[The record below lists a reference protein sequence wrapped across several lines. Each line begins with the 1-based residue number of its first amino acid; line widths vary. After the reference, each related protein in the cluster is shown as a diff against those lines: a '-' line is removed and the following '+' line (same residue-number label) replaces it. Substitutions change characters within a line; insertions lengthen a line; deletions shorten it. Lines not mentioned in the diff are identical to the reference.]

1 MACRSRDWLIP
12 STDVSIRTS
21 APTASSCS
29 TRATPSGSSSRSTT
43 LVRAISPS
51 PRIAARV
58 WRRDARN
65 FSKLWRG
72 ALLPTFLDPLFY
84 LFAMGFGLGTYLATI
99 QGIPYKNF
107 IAPGLIASAAMWSAV
122 FETTYNTYIKMNE
135 NRLYDALVA
144 TPVEVPD
151 LVTGEIAWSA
161 TRSLVYGSSFL
172 AVISVFGLVDSWWA
186 LTVPLF
192 LLFGGACFGVIGMVF
207 TALIPKIDLY
217 SYFFTLFIT
226 PMFLF
231 AGIFFPLAKL
241 PDALEVVAWF
251 TPLSPLVN
259 LMRELATGPDFL
271 SVFGNAAWLT
281 VVTVLL

>member
-1 MACRSRDWLIP
+1 MTALARLI
-12 STDVSIRTS
+12 
-21 APTASSCS
+21 A
-29 TRATPSGSSSRSTT
+29 
-43 LVRAISPS
+43 PS

-107 IAPGLIASAAMWSAV
+107 IAPGLVASAAMWSAV

-151 LVTGEIAWSA
+151 LVTGELAWSA
-161 TRSLVYGSSFL
+161 TRSLVYGTSFL
-172 AVISVFGLVDSWWA
+172 AVITAFGLVDSWWA
-186 LTVPLF
+186 LTIPLF
-192 LLFGGACFGVIGMVF
+192 LLLGGACFGVIGMVF
-207 TALIPKIDLY
+207 TALVPKIDLY
-217 SYFFTLFIT
+217 SYFFTLFVT

-231 AGIFFPLAKL
+231 AGIFFPLTKL
-241 PDALEVVAWF
+241 PAALEVVAWF
-251 TPLSPLVN
+251 TPLYHLVN
-259 LMRELATGPDFL
+259 LMRELATGPAL
-271 SVFGNAAWLT
+271 WSVVGNAAWLA
-281 VVTVLL
+281 VLTLAIYPLLVAKMRQRLIA

>member
-1 MACRSRDWLIP
+1 M
-12 STDVSIRTS
+12 
-21 APTASSCS
+21 TALA
-29 TRATPSGSSSRSTT
+29 RQIA
-43 LVRAISPS
+43 PS

-99 QGIPYKNF
+99 QGIPYKSF
-107 IAPGLIASAAMWSAV
+107 IAPGLVASAAMWSAV

-151 LVTGEIAWSA
+151 LVTGELAWSA
-161 TRSLVYGSSFL
+161 TRSLVYGTSFL
-172 AVISVFGLVDSWWA
+172 AVITAFGLVDSWWA
-186 LTVPLF
+186 LTIPLF
-192 LLFGGACFGVIGMVF
+192 LLLGGACFGVIGMVF
-207 TALIPKIDLY
+207 TALVPKIDLY
-217 SYFFTLFIT
+217 SYFFTLFVT

-231 AGIFFPLAKL
+231 AGIFFPLTKL

-251 TPLSPLVN
+251 TPLYHLVN
-259 LMRELATGPDFL
+259 LMRELATGPAFW
-271 SVFGNAAWLT
+271 SVVGNAAWLT
-281 VVTVLL
+281 VLTLAIYPLLAAKMKERLIS

>member
-1 MACRSRDWLIP
+1 M
-12 STDVSIRTS
+12 
-21 APTASSCS
+21 SSVAA
-29 TRATPSGSSSRSTT
+29 RLGS
-43 LVRAISPS
+43 VAPS

-58 WRRDARN
+58 WRRDVRN

-107 IAPGLIASAAMWSAV
+107 IAPGLVASAAMWSAV

-151 LVTGEIAWSA
+151 LVTGELAWSA
-161 TRSLVYGSSFL
+161 TRSLVYGTSFL
-172 AVISVFGLVDSWWA
+172 AVITAFGLVDSWWA
-186 LTVPLF
+186 LTIPLF
-192 LLFGGACFGVIGMVF
+192 LLLGGACFGVIGMVF
-207 TALIPKIDLY
+207 TALVPKIDLY
-217 SYFFTLFIT
+217 SYFFTLFVT

-231 AGIFFPLAKL
+231 SGIFFPLDKL
-241 PDALEVVAWF
+241 PNALEVVAWF
-251 TPLSPLVN
+251 TPLYHLVN
-259 LMRELATGPDFL
+259 LMRELATGPAL
-271 SVFGNAAWLT
+271 WSVVGNAAWL
-281 VVTVLL
+281 VVLTAAIYPFLTLKMRQRLIA